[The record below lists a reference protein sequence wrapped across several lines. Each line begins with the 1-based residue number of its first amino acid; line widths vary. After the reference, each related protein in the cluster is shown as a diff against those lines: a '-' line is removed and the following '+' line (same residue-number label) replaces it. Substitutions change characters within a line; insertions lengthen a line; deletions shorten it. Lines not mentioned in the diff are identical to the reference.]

1 MPPARAVF
9 ITSGRHGIL
18 LLYFGDSTGGRGAA
32 FITVIII
39 VGSIVVEND
48 GIVDDNGEFVNFHF
62 IFLNFHLKNRFSMST
77 FDLAAGNLTLFLTET
92 IDKRWVFGLNST
104 TNR

>member
-32 FITVIII
+32 FNIDFEVI
-39 VGSIVVEND
+39 GSIV
-48 GIVDDNGEFVNFHF
+48 DNHVALPTFVQILYFRR
-62 IFLNFHLKNRFSMST
+62 RFPTSLET
-77 FDLAAGNLTLFLTET
+77 F
-92 IDKRWVFGLNST
+92 
-104 TNR
+104 